1 LCSDGDN
8 EYKCRWGKPLEL
20 DSPINCVTYYDAVN
34 YCAWKSKKL
43 VSAID
48 VSQRNKNNKG
58 ILVEQHF
65 KELTAKRLPMEW
77 TRTQNCQKHPCL
89 TFRRAIHQTNSTE
102 FKKYGIDSTSQDAG
116 IGFRCVKY

>member
-1 LCSDGDN
+1 LCSDGDS
-8 EYKCRWGKPLEL
+8 EYKCRWELPSEL
-20 DSPINCVTYYDAVN
+20 DSAINCVTYYDAVN

-77 TRTQNCQKHPCL
+77 TRTQACQETPCL
-89 TFRRAIHQTNSTE
+89 TFRRVLHNTNPSKLDNVGSETAV
-102 FKKYGIDSTSQDAG
+102 QDARV
-116 IGFRCVKY
+116 GFRCVKY